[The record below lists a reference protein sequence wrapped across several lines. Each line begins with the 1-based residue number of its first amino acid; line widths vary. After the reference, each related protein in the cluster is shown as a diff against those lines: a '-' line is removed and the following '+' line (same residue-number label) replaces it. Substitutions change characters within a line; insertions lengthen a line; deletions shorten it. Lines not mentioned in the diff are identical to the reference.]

1 MSISRSCKKSEL
13 VDRVFCA
20 CLLGLTYLVLLAFQ
34 GLYPCVH
41 LWPHISSWE
50 LTESPAPGRV
60 LHGGGRAV
68 LYWKPPRHHAGGH
81 LQVFIQKQ
89 CPNFLLLPQL
99 CFLPSSW
106 DHSFSRPCMSW
117 GGVAQAHPKIQG
129 LVSRGGATKGI
140 GKGRY
145 KKEQREKQKSPLNGS
160 QKMDKCM
167 LLVLMKVAL
176 SSSKPSASLQWIW
189 VVFTQWAPR
198 YALWKLFF
206 ENYIEIKS
214 RNNSCWCKLLTKT
227 LVKTEIPTVS

>member
-81 LQVFIQKQ
+81 LQVFMQKQ

-99 CFLPSSW
+99 FFLPSSW
-106 DHSFSRPCMSW
+106 DHSFSRSCMSW
-117 GGVAQAHPKIQG
+117 GGVAQAHPKVQVWSAEVGPPRG
-129 LVSRGGATKGI
+129 LGREGIRKNRG
-140 GKGRY
+140 
-145 KKEQREKQKSPLNGS
+145 
-160 QKMDKCM
+160 
-167 LLVLMKVAL
+167 
-176 SSSKPSASLQWIW
+176 
-189 VVFTQWAPR
+189 
-198 YALWKLFF
+198 
-206 ENYIEIKS
+206 KS
-214 RNNSCWCKLLTKT
+214 RNLLWMGTRRWINACYWC
-227 LVKTEIPTVS
+227 